1 MTVELLLSAAVIFL
15 LRIADVAIGTLRIGF
30 LVRGRPGVAGG
41 LSFLESLVWLL
52 AAAQVLS
59 NLDSPVKFVAY
70 AGGYAA
76 GTMLGVQI
84 ERWVAVGDVLM
95 RIVSPVGDASASSA
109 LRASGY
115 VVTEM
120 NASGRDGPVSV
131 AFSVLPRRRMAEALR
146 RVREVA
152 PDAFVAF
159 EGTNPVRLSAL
170 PAARPRK

>member
-1 MTVELLLSAAVIFL
+1 MSVELLASAAAIFL

-30 LVRGRPGVAGG
+30 LVRGRPGVAGT
-41 LSFLESLVWLL
+41 LSFLESLVWLT

-76 GTMLGVQI
+76 GTVLGVQI
-84 ERWVAVGDVLM
+84 ERWVAVGDVMM
-95 RIVSPVGDASASSA
+95 RVVAPVDGPSASDA
-109 LRASGY
+109 LREAGY

-120 NASGRDGPVSV
+120 NATGRDGPVSV
-131 AFSVLPRRRMAEALR
+131 AFSVLPRRRMSDALR
-146 RVREVA
+146 LVQRAA

-159 EGTNPVRLSAL
+159 EGTNPVRLAAF
-170 PAARPRK
+170 PAARSRK

>member
-1 MTVELLLSAAVIFL
+1 MSLELALSAAVIFL

-30 LVRGRPGVAGG
+30 LVRGRPRVAGA
-41 LSFLESLVWLL
+41 LSFLESLVWLT
-52 AAAQVLS
+52 AAAQVLA

-76 GTMLGVQI
+76 GTMLGVQV

-95 RIVSPVGDASASSA
+95 RVVAPVDGPSATQA
-109 LRASGY
+109 LRDAGY

-120 NASGRDGPVSV
+120 NASGRDGQVSV
-131 AFSVLPRRRMAEALR
+131 AFSVLPRRRVADAMRL
-146 RVREVA
+146 VRQAA

-159 EGTNPVRLSAL
+159 EGTNPVRLSAF